1 MRKNRIALHW
11 KAATINWL
19 ERSVVMELGGYADR
33 VARIDLTTG
42 DIKYEGINEEDV
54 RKYIGGR
61 GLGVKYVFD
70 NGPKVDPLSADN
82 IICFL
87 VGPLTGTDVTMSGRM
102 AVVTKSP
109 LTGTVTDAH
118 HGGWSG
124 ARLKWAGFDGLIFK
138 GKAQKPVY
146 AYVEAGKVELK
157 DASDVWGKGVHETV
171 KILQERHGE
180 NVSVVAIGQAGE
192 NQVRFSGWVNENDR
206 ISGRGGVGMLGGS
219 KNLKA
224 IAIKAAKV
232 MPKPKDREAFKQA
245 HKDVIKAINDSPTLA
260 PRKGGLSV
268 LGTNS
273 LMMLSNAI
281 GALPTKNAQL
291 TSFAGAFNTSGQH
304 VNETILV
311 ANPTCHACPVACKKE
326 VETEPGK
333 FHVHMESL
341 EYESAWAFGAAC
353 GNDNRDSIPYLIDLC
368 NDYGMDT
375 IEMGNALAMT
385 MEASEK
391 ELIKERVAWGD
402 VDKMVELV
410 HKIAKRQGIGD
421 ILAEGTERAAKA
433 FGDPSIAMTVKGQAI
448 PAYDPR
454 GLKGAGLGFAT
465 SNRGA
470 CHLRGYTPASE
481 IIGVPVKTDPLAWQG
496 KGKLL
501 KAFQDLQAL
510 CDSFDMCKFSS
521 FAENADHYAA
531 QYSAMTGVP
540 MDGDGLLTIGERIYN
555 LERYYNNLA
564 GIGEGADTLPARFL
578 TEPSQSPGS
587 QGHVS
592 ELDQM
597 LEEYYAERGW
607 VKGVVPEEK
616 LKALQII

>member
-1 MRKNRIALHW
+1 
-11 KAATINWL
+11 
-19 ERSVVMELGGYADR
+19 MELGGYADR

-42 DIKYEGINEEDV
+42 EIKYEGINEEDA

-61 GLGVKYVFD
+61 GLGVKYVLD
-70 NGPKVDPLSADN
+70 NGPQVDPLSPDN

-87 VGPLTGTDVTMSGRM
+87 VGPLTGTDVNMSGRM

-109 LTGTVTDAH
+109 LTGTVTDSH

-138 GKAQKPVY
+138 GKAERPVY

-157 DASDVWGKGVHETV
+157 DASDLWGKGVHDTV
-171 KILQERHGE
+171 KILRERHGE
-180 NVSVVAIGQAGE
+180 DLSVVAIGQAGE

-206 ISGRGGVGMLGGS
+206 ISGRGGTGVVGGN

-224 IAIKAAKV
+224 IAIKAAKK
-232 MPKPKDREAFKQA
+232 MPKPKDREAFKEA
-245 HKDVIKAINDSPTLA
+245 HKDALKAISDSPTTA
-260 PRKGGLSV
+260 PRKGGLSMY
-268 LGTNS
+268 GTNS
-273 LMMLSNAI
+273 LMMAVNTI

-291 TSFAGAFNTSGQH
+291 TSFASAFNISGHHIQQS
-304 VNETILV
+304 ILV
-311 ANPTCHACPVACKKE
+311 GNPTCHACPVACKKE
-326 VETEPGK
+326 VETGPGK
-333 FHVHMESL
+333 FHVHMESV

-353 GNDNRDSIPYLIDLC
+353 NNGNRDSIPFLIDLC

-375 IEMGNALAMT
+375 IEMGNVLAMT

-391 ELIKERVAWGD
+391 ELIRERVDWGD
-402 VDKMVELV
+402 ADKMAELV
-410 HKIAKRQGIGD
+410 HKIAKREGIGD
-421 ILAEGTERAAKA
+421 TLAEGTERAAKA

-454 GLKGAGLGFAT
+454 GLKGMGLGYAT

-470 CHLRGYTPASE
+470 CHVRGYTPASE
-481 IIGVPVKTDPLAWQG
+481 VVGVPEKTDPLAWQG

-501 KAFQDLQAL
+501 KLLQDFHAVS
-510 CDSFDMCKFSS
+510 DSFDICKFSS
-521 FAENADHYAA
+521 FAENPDHYAA
-531 QYSAMTGVP
+531 QYSAMVGLP
-540 MDGDGLLTIGERIYN
+540 MDADSLLTTGERIYN
-555 LERYYNNLA
+555 LERHYNNLA
-564 GIGEGADTLPARFL
+564 GFGEGADTLPARFL
-578 TEPSQSPGS
+578 TEPSQSPPS
-587 QGHVS
+587 QGHVC

-597 LEEYYAERGW
+597 LQEYYEARGW
-607 VKGVVPEEK
+607 VNGVVPEEK